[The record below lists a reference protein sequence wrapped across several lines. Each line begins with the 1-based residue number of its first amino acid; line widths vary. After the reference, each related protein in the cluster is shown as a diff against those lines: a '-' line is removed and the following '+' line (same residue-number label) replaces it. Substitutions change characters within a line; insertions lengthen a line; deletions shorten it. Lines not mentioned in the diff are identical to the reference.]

1 MRGRIVLSSVAAI
14 LIMIV
19 VSGLYLENR
28 LRVWY
33 EDWIE
38 SELTDFAR
46 LTRQQVEQ
54 TPVFDSMAA
63 WDTFADSI
71 GHLVDIRVTIISGDG
86 TVLGDTDLNLDE
98 IEVVEN
104 HRNRSEIH
112 DAITEGQGAA
122 RRYSTTLSTD
132 MLYLALPWSR
142 EDGAGVVRVSRPLTE
157 VNTAIRRFRGFLA
170 VAGLLGVVL
179 ALLVSGVI
187 SRLLARTLLEIA
199 DGARSL
205 ASGEMGHRILPRSR
219 DELGGLAGS
228 INQIAEELE
237 RTVSTLSD
245 ERDRF
250 QAVLDS
256 MHGAVIA
263 LGADQRI
270 TMVNPRAMSLLGLD
284 EEPIGR
290 TLLETVRSPDLDRL
304 VHSAQA
310 GTPAAGEIALLGD
323 LALTLLVRA
332 TPLDVNGGAVLV
344 LIDVTELR
352 RLERIRRDFLANVSH
367 ELRTPVSVIRA
378 NAETLIDGALDDREH
393 AVRFTGNILKDAER
407 LSNLVDDLL
416 DLSRLESEGYQ
427 AEKVTLQLHG
437 VLQNTVR
444 SLKDL
449 IESREH
455 ELTVGIP
462 DDLAVM
468 ADPQGVE
475 QIFLNLLDN
484 AIKYTPEGGKI
495 IIRADRRD
503 GEIRIEVINNG
514 PGIESRHRDRIFER
528 FYRIDEGRSRET
540 GGTGLG
546 LSIVRHLA
554 EAMGGRAGFEPV
566 PDGGSLFWFTL
577 PSE

>member
-1 MRGRIVLSSVAAI
+1 MRGKIFLSSGAAI

-19 VSGLYLENR
+19 ASGLYLENR
-28 LRVWY
+28 LRDWY
-33 EDWIE
+33 EERIE

-46 LTRQQVEQ
+46 LTRQQVEC
-54 TPVFDSMAA
+54 TPRFDSLTA
-63 WDTFADSI
+63 WDALADSI
-71 GHLVDIRVTIISGDG
+71 GGLVDVRVTIISGEG
-86 TVLGDTDLNLDE
+86 VVFGDTELNLDE
-98 IEVVEN
+98 IRAVEN

-112 DAITEGQGAA
+112 QALTEGRGVA
-122 RRYSTTLSTD
+122 RRYSTTLGTD

-142 EDGAGVVRVSRPLTE
+142 EEGSGVVRVSRPLTE
-157 VNTAIRRFRGFLA
+157 VHTAIGRFREFLA
-170 VAGLLGVVL
+170 VAGLLGVIL
-179 ALLVSGVI
+179 ALLVSWVI

-205 ASGEMGHRILPRSR
+205 ASGEMGRRLLPRSR

-237 RTVSTLSD
+237 HTVSTLSD
-245 ERDRF
+245 ERNRF

-263 LGADQRI
+263 LDADQRI
-270 TMVNPRAMSLLGLD
+270 TMVNPRAMSLLSLK
-284 EEPIGR
+284 EEPVGR

-304 VHSAQA
+304 VNSARA

-323 LALTLLVRA
+323 QALTLLVRA

-393 AVRFTGNILKDAER
+393 AVRFIGNILNDAER

-416 DLSRLESEGYQ
+416 DLSRLESDGFQ
-427 AEKVTLQLHG
+427 AETVTLQLQG
-437 VLQNTVR
+437 VLQSTVR
-444 SLKDL
+444 SLGDL
-449 IESREH
+449 IEGREH
-455 ELTVGIP
+455 ELIVGIP
-462 DDLAVM
+462 DEMAVT
-468 ADPQGVE
+468 ADPQGIE

-484 AIKYTPEGGKI
+484 AIKFTPEGGKI
-495 IIRADRRD
+495 IVRAENRD
-503 GEIRIEVINNG
+503 GEIRIEVIDNG
-514 PGIESRHRDRIFER
+514 PGIELRHRDRIFER
-528 FYRIDEGRSRET
+528 FYRIDEGRSREA

-554 EAMGGRAGFEPV
+554 EAMGGRAGFEPA

-577 PSE
+577 PVA